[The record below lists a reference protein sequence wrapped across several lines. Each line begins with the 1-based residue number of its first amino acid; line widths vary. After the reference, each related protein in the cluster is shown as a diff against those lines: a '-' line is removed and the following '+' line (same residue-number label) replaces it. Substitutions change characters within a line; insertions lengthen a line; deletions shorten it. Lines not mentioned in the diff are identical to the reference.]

1 VPKLEAIMGK
11 LVQVEVIE
19 CTKFSMIGK
28 IADDLD
34 KFQNQV
40 AIKYRK
46 GEITGLINN
55 KTNLKQKD
63 QNNNDCCGGGG
74 GSCGDSSSSCCSNEI
89 VVENL
94 LKDQSYFNEK
104 LRHYALVTLSAF
116 SIVLV
121 SKLLLRF
128 RVFE

>member
-1 VPKLEAIMGK
+1 
-11 LVQVEVIE
+11 
-19 CTKFSMIGK
+19 MIGK

-63 QNNNDCCGGGG
+63 PQ
-74 GSCGDSSSSCCSNEI
+74 
-89 VVENL
+89 VMY
-94 LKDQSYFNEK
+94 K
-104 LRHYALVTLSAF
+104 SAF
-116 SIVLV
+116 SDIL
-121 SKLLLRF
+121 STIAI
-128 RVFE
+128 